1 MYLLKNAWLS
11 ITRNKGRNILI
22 GIIFI
27 AIAFTSTITLAIK
40 NSANQIITS
49 YVSKNDVEATL
60 TLNRSHMMKD
70 FQPGEENTEKNQEIF
85 QQISSLTEEE
95 IEKYGNSE
103 YVDHYYYTY
112 QFEMNSDSLE
122 KASSEFTSV
131 NDRKK
136 PENEKNEDAT
146 LQRGDFTIKAYNS
159 YDSMSEFIS

>member
-70 FQPGEENTEKNQEIF
+70 FQPGEENTEK
-85 QQISSLTEEE
+85 TK
-95 IEKYGNSE
+95 KYFNKF
-103 YVDHYYYTY
+103 HH
-112 QFEMNSDSLE
+112 LL
-122 KASSEFTSV
+122 
-131 NDRKK
+131 KK
-136 PENEKNEDAT
+136 K
-146 LQRGDFTIKAYNS
+146 
-159 YDSMSEFIS
+159 